1 MAKTKSPK
9 EGRVNVPIGEKKAVL
24 QKFAREAG
32 TTETS
37 LARTLI
43 LDGIERLQ
51 RGEATFSGPR
61 LVPSEG

>member
-9 EGRVNVPIGEKKAVL
+9 EGRVNVPIGEKKTLL

-51 RGEATFSGPR
+51 RGEAKFTGPR
-61 LVPSEG
+61 LVQPES